1 MSDLLTLPKGYGF
14 RALRPGELTQ
24 RGSLLDLLSIW
35 EPPRRRGPRRY
46 IVSADVADGLGLD
59 RSVVEVIR
67 AGTLNEPAEQVAEY
81 VSDAVSPMQLA
92 YVIQA
97 IGQYYSDEDGLEAKV
112 AIERNNHG
120 LSTQDTLHLH
130 LGYGHFYIWEYYDAR
145 DPSKRFSTTYGWSTT
160 PRTRPILLDKLHTA
174 LTTTD
179 PVTGL
184 PDLVTHS
191 PILHEE
197 LKDFTTQGGLW
208 EAAAAKG
215 AHDDCVMALAIGY
228 VVMWRGQGGEAE
240 PLEERRRRKS
250 DTIAR
255 QTAAAAHATR
265 PDWRNTPATAHEAHQ
280 IGAGEEPDDLDEL
293 LYDPRGYE
301 PTPW

>member
-1 MSDLLTLPKGYGF
+1 MSDDLLVLPKGYGF
-14 RALRPGELTQ
+14 RPLRPGELTR

-35 EPPRRRGPRRY
+35 EAPRRRGPRRY
-46 IVSADVADGLGLD
+46 IVSADVADGLGQD

-67 AGTLNEPAEQVAEY
+67 AGTLQEPAEQVAEY

-97 IGQYYSDEDGLEAKV
+97 IGEYYRDEDGVEAKV

-130 LGYGHFYIWEYYDAR
+130 LGYGHFYIWEYFDAR
-145 DPSKRFSTTYGWSTT
+145 DPEKRFSTTYGWSTT

-174 LTTTD
+174 LTTCD

-191 PILHEE
+191 PLLHEE
-197 LKDFTTQGGLW
+197 LKDFTTQGALW

-215 AHDDCVMALAIGY
+215 AHDDCVMATAIGY
-228 VVMWRGQGGEAE
+228 VVMWRGQGGEME
-240 PLEERRRRKS
+240 PLEDRRRRKS
-250 DTIAR
+250 ETIAR
-255 QTAAAAHATR
+255 QTLASEQLVK
-265 PDWRNTPATAHEAHQ
+265 PDWRNGPATADEASTL
-280 IGAGEEPDDLDEL
+280 PDDDEVDEH
-293 LYDPRGYE
+293 LYDPRGWE
-301 PTPW
+301 PTPY